1 MATTVRVLESDM
13 LDTSQRDSWTGSF
26 AENGDGVAEK
36 ELPGHLLM
44 LDQYS
49 LLIGGTV

>member
-1 MATTVRVLESDM
+1 MATTVRVLESGM
-13 LDTSQRDSWTGSF
+13 LDTSQRDSWAGSF
-26 AENGDGVAEK
+26 AEKGDGVAEE

-49 LLIGGTV
+49 LLIGGAM